1 MPPTRSSRPR
11 GITAPPYRR
20 SPGAADS
27 PWGEIGKA
35 VVVLKEGKDLTQE
48 EIIVHLKGRL
58 ATYKIPKG
66 VVFTEALPRNGAGK
80 VLKTLLRGTLG

>member
-1 MPPTRSSRPR
+1 M
-11 GITAPPYRR
+11 
-20 SPGAADS
+20 
-27 PWGEIGKA
+27 
-35 VVVLKEGKDLTQE
+35 VVLKEGKDLTQE

-80 VLKTLLRGTLG
+80 VLKTLLKGTLG